1 MSASSTIISFPG
13 NSTTTTSTG
22 ILNETSTVSLPSTHM
37 PTTTNSDYQ
46 YLSTISSL
54 LVNTAT
60 STSTVVPTNVNPDV
74 PTTTLSLASAAP
86 TSQPSAAPFPTYLPQ
101 FIVPQTAL
109 NTQDVPTSDVMVSV
123 LFNQSLNWVWV
134 ATNSD
139 TPGQIFEYFPQ
150 VIATALG
157 IDVSVVLNY
166 QLMVYEPS
174 TYTGPQDASQLG
186 TIWEGYIPSNQVS
199 TLASLISNKKSSFY
213 TGQEGSIPTALA
225 ECVDP
230 TLDLSSISG
239 PTPGGSSSS
248 SSSSS
253 TVRQDAIIGV
263 VTSLGA
269 IALIILAVVVYR
281 YYKRRQEVAHRRLS
295 EPDGGAAGV
304 RPEGQEFDRDSIGGQ
319 RRRSFYYAE
328 DSLRGYQGVR
338 RDDEAYDRRVTPA
351 MRERRI
357 LNPGAISA
365 PILRE
370 SSMNW

>member
-1 MSASSTIISFPG
+1 MTA
-13 NSTTTTSTG
+13 TG
-22 ILNETSTVSLPSTHM
+22 TLNETSTVSSSTHM
-37 PTTTNSDYQ
+37 PTTTNSNYQ

-54 LVNTAT
+54 LINPTT
-60 STSTVVPTNVNPDV
+60 STAAPTNSNPDV

-86 TSQPSAAPFPTYLPQ
+86 TSQPSAAPFPNIPQ
-101 FIVPQTAL
+101 FIEPQPRL
-109 NTQDVPTSDVMVSV
+109 NIQDVPTSDVMVSV
-123 LFNQSLNWVWV
+123 LFDQSLNWEWV
-134 ATNSD
+134 VSNSD
-139 TPGQIFEYFPQ
+139 TQGQIFEYFPQ

-157 IDVSVVLNY
+157 IDASQVLNY
-166 QLMVYEPS
+166 QLMAYEPS
-174 TYTGPQDASQLG
+174 TYTGPQDIAQLG
-186 TIWEGYIPSNQVS
+186 TIWEGYIPSDQVS

-213 TGQEGSIPTALA
+213 TGQDGNIPTALA

-239 PTPGGSSSS
+239 PTAGGSSSS
-248 SSSSS
+248 SSSSQ
-253 TVRQDAIIGV
+253 VRQDAIIGV

-269 IALIILAVVVYR
+269 IALIILAIVAYR
-281 YYKRRQEVAHRRLS
+281 YYKRRKEIAHHRLS
-295 EPDGGAAGV
+295 DPDGGAAGV
-304 RPEGQEFDRDSIGGQ
+304 RPEGQDFDRDSIGGQ

-338 RDDEAYDRRVTPA
+338 RDDEAHDRRVTPV

-357 LNPGAISA
+357 LNPGTISA